1 MLNVVKF
8 SLPAMVTLAAA
19 GCGPGKGGGGLP
31 ESIDGNYTIT
41 AMNYFGEVRVLEDIQ
56 KMRPEARK
64 VTFAEGKMTT
74 NTHGSPQ
81 TYDLAIDRTKSPAQ
95 VVFTRQIEKDGQTE
109 TETTYGAIAMVGGY
123 LTVSRCVTPD
133 LKPEDRPT
141 TIKNGEKFLTIK
153 LKKDS

>member
-8 SLPAMVTLAAA
+8 SLLAMVTLAAA

-64 VTFAEGKMTT
+64 VTFAEGKMTI
-74 NTHGSPQ
+74 GRFGG
-81 TYDLAIDRTKSPAQ
+81 LAVFNRALTDTEMRQLHDAANLPA
-95 VVFTRQIEKDGQTE
+95 
-109 TETTYGAIAMVGGY
+109 
-123 LTVSRCVTPD
+123 
-133 LKPEDRPT
+133 LK
-141 TIKNGEKFLTIK
+141 
-153 LKKDS
+153 